1 MAFLAVANNEK
12 TIGKTINAGSNSE
25 ISIHDLFIIIKNI
38 MNSNATYI
46 IKSDRIRPV
55 NSEVQR
61 LYSDSNLLKKIT
73 GFKQQINLKK
83 GLMETVKW
91 FSYKDN
97 LKKYKANLYNV

>member
-1 MAFLAVANNEK
+1 
-12 TIGKTINAGSNSE
+12 
-25 ISIHDLFIIIKNI
+25 

-46 IKSDRIRPV
+46 NTSDRIRPV

-61 LYSDSNLLKKIT
+61 LYSDSNLLKNIT
-73 GFKQQINLKK
+73 GFQQQVNLEK

-97 LKKYKANLYNV
+97 LKKYKADFYNV

>member
-1 MAFLAVANNEK
+1 MAFLTVVNNEK

-25 ISIHDLFIIIKNI
+25 ISIHNLFLMIKNI

-46 IKSDRIRPV
+46 NTSDRMRPV

-61 LYSDSNLLKKIT
+61 LYSDSNLLKNIT
-73 GFKQQINLKK
+73 GFEQQVNLEK
-83 GLMETVKW
+83 GLIETIKW

-97 LKKYKANLYNV
+97 LKKYKADLYNV